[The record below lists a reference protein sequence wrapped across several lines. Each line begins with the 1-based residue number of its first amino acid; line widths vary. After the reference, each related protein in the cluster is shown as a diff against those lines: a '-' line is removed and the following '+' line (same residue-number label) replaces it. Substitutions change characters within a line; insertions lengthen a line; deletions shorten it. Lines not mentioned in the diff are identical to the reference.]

1 MSLVQDRDKLLG
13 LGETVVGKAV
23 RRGFSEAALSMW
35 AFHRVMVKLAN
46 TRIST
51 VQDWMGV
58 KVQLYLSKNQK
69 IYVAEAVFENPLECE
84 KLVEK
89 TLNLID
95 KLGKAEPYA
104 PLPEPTG
111 RPLDGLAD
119 NKLRN
124 ALESAAE
131 HAEAIIEGASSL
143 TSRAMVAGV
152 LTFEYGHRI
161 VVTSRGASFAE
172 EKTALKTYARVI
184 VDDVSGQWA
193 FTSSRLDERG
203 LRRVGE
209 KAAYY
214 ALEARRRVHVEVG
227 RYTAILGPLVVGNLM
242 DMLAFMASGYAV
254 LTGMSIFVNRRLGER
269 IGSEKI
275 TVYDAPHRR
284 ELPGATGFDDE
295 GVATRDKP
303 IVEKGVVKNLLHNS
317 RTAKALDDQLTG
329 NAGYIV
335 PSAWNLVI
343 EPGDVKLEEMIAE
356 TKRGLLVT
364 NNWYTRFQ
372 NFVEGVF
379 STVTRDALLYIENG
393 EVKGGTARL
402 RIADT
407 YTNLLSNIVEVSRE
421 TEQVEWWEIETPTIA
436 PYIKVEKLNFTKS
449 A

>member
-1 MSLVQDRDKLLG
+1 MSLVQDRDKLLS
-13 LGETVVGKAV
+13 LGETTIEKAV
-23 RRGFSEAALSMW
+23 RRGFDEAALSMW
-35 AFHRVMVKLAN
+35 AFRRVMVKLAN
-46 TRIST
+46 SRVSV
-51 VQDWMGV
+51 VQDWTGIE
-58 KVQLYLSKNQK
+58 VQVYLSKDQK
-69 IYVAEAVFENPLECE
+69 VYVAEAIFENPAECE

-95 KLGKAEPYA
+95 KLEKVEPYA

-111 RPLDGLAD
+111 KPLDGLAD
-119 NKLRN
+119 SRLQN
-124 ALESAAE
+124 ALENAAE
-131 HAEAIIEGASSL
+131 YVGAIVEGVNSL
-143 TSRAMVAGV
+143 TSQATVAGV
-152 LTFEYGHRI
+152 LTFEHGHRI
-161 VVTSRGASFAE
+161 VVTSRGASLAE
-172 EKTALKTYARVI
+172 EKTALKAYARVI
-184 VDDVSGQWA
+184 IDDVSGQWA
-193 FTSSRLDERG
+193 LTSSRLDERG

-209 KAAYY
+209 TAAHY
-214 ALEARRRVHVEVG
+214 ALEAKRKVRVEAG

-254 LTGMSIFVNRRLGER
+254 LTGMSIFAGRRLGER

-275 TVYDAPHRR
+275 TVYDAPHRK

-295 GVATRDKP
+295 GIATQDKP
-303 IVEKGVVKNLLHNS
+303 IIEKGVIRSLLHNS
-317 RTAKALDDQLTG
+317 KTAKALGGELTG

-372 NFVEGVF
+372 NFVEGIF

-393 EVKGGTARL
+393 EVKGSVARL

-407 YTNLLSNIVEVSRE
+407 YTNLLSNIVEISRE
-421 TEQVEWWEIETPTIA
+421 IEQVAWWEVETPTIA
-436 PYIKVEKLNFTKS
+436 PYIKVENLNFTKPF
-449 A
+449 

>member
-1 MSLVQDRDKLLG
+1 MSLVQDRDKLLSS
-13 LGETVVGKAV
+13 GETIVGKAV
-23 RRGFSEAALSMW
+23 QRGFSEAALSMW

-46 TRIST
+46 TRVSAI
-51 VQDWMGV
+51 QDWVGV
-58 KVQLYLSKNQK
+58 EVQLYLSKDRK
-69 IYVAEAVFENPLECE
+69 VYVAEAVFENPLECE

-95 KLGKAEPYA
+95 KLEKAEPYA

-119 NKLRN
+119 NKLKN

-131 HAEAIIEGASSL
+131 YAEAIVEGANGL
-143 TSRAMVAGV
+143 APQAMVAGM

-161 VVTSRGASFAE
+161 VATSRGASFAE

-184 VDDVSGQWA
+184 VGDVSGQWA
-193 FTSSRLDERG
+193 FTSSQLDERG

-214 ALEARRRVHVEVG
+214 ALEARRRVSVEAG
-227 RYTAILGPLVVGNLM
+227 QYTAILGPLVVGNLM

-254 LTGMSIFVNRRLGER
+254 LTGMSIFAGRRLGEH

-295 GVATRDKP
+295 GVATQDKP
-303 IVEKGVVKNLLHNS
+303 IIEKGVARNLLHNS
-317 RTAKALDDQLTG
+317 KTAKALGGKLTG
-329 NAGYIV
+329 NAGYVV
-335 PSAWNLVI
+335 PLAWNLVV
-343 EPGDVKLEEMIAE
+343 EPGDVKFEEMIAE
-356 TKRGLLVT
+356 TRRGLLVT

-372 NFVEGVF
+372 SYVDGIF
-379 STVTRDALLYIENG
+379 STVARDALLYIENG
-393 EVKGGTARL
+393 EVKGGVARL

-407 YTNLLSNIVEVSRE
+407 YANLLSNIIEVSRE
-421 TEQVEWWEIETPTIA
+421 TEQVAWWEVKTPTIA
-436 PYIKVEKLNFTKS
+436 PYIKVEKLNFTKPF
-449 A
+449 